1 MIRMVEHLQYKDRLR
16 ELEIFSLE
24 KRGFQR
30 DLTGAFQYL
39 KGTSR
44 KAGEGL
50 FMRVSSDGMRGNGFK
65 RVEVKFRLDIR
76 KKIFPLRVVRHWN
89 RLPSKAVNAPS
100 LEAFKARLNGGCQH
114 PGLEGGVP
122 ACSGVGL
129 ELGDLK
135 DPFQPKPFYDS
146 MKIEN

>member
-65 RVEVKFRLDIR
+65 LEEVKFRL
-76 KKIFPLRVVRHWN
+76 
-89 RLPSKAVNAPS
+89 
-100 LEAFKARLNGGCQH
+100 KARLNGGCQQ